1 MPKKD
6 PDSKMVLITVHVPKK
21 ILDTIDSLVKEGIL
35 PNRSEAIRM
44 AIIMML
50 ERTMFKNPEALPKK
64 EEDPIEKELRNL
76 ILKGR

>member
-50 ERTMFKNPEALPKK
+50 ERAMFKNPEALPKK

>member
-44 AIIMML
+44 AIMMML
-50 ERTMFKNPEALPKK
+50 ERTMFKNPEALPEK
-64 EEDPIEKELRNL
+64 EEDPIEKELKNL

>member
-6 PDSKMVLITVHVPKK
+6 PDSKMVLISVHIPKR
-21 ILDTIDSLVKEGIL
+21 ILDTVDDLVRQGIL

-64 EEDPIEKELRNL
+64 EEDPIEKELKNL